1 MIKEYDRLIDEFIE
15 KNMNSLKD
23 DLKSLIDIKSVA
35 GEPVPDAPHGTGVYK
50 ALRRAL
56 ELTKKY
62 GLTPVDC
69 EGQIG
74 YAHYGSEDKFIGI
87 VGHLDVVPEGEGWNT
102 DPYSMT
108 ECDGYLLGRGTLD
121 DKGGF
126 VIGLYTAK
134 FLIENK
140 VPLKYGLRLIG
151 GCDEET
157 GMSDIVYY
165 KNNCKLPALTLVPDT
180 DFPVCNG
187 EKGIYSGNLVSKTPL
202 SGAVKELKG
211 GVASN
216 VVPEKAH
223 AVIDCLL
230 ADAQKAAEGAKSIAV
245 SGEDH
250 NVTIMARG
258 VTAHAGYPKHGV
270 NAIVL
275 LCKFL
280 SESGLVPEGD
290 AALLA
295 AIGHI
300 FEVTDGSH
308 LDIAADDGIFTPL
321 TCIGGMIKLDGDRHL
336 VQNFNIRYPTNS
348 SDAIIYEAMSRVCGG
363 LGFALDDVHG
373 DNGPFYVP
381 ADSPVISTLIEAC
394 SSVTGKKEEPYV
406 MSGGTYARFIPGA
419 VAFGPHFIEP
429 RPDFVGD
436 VHCKNEG
443 VAVEDIRKGLKI
455 YIRAL
460 LALQEIEL

>member
-1 MIKEYDRLIDEFIE
+1 MVSKYDHLIDEFIDC
-15 KNMNSLKD
+15 NINSLKH

-35 GEPVPDAPHGTGVYK
+35 GEPSGDAPHGLGVQK
-50 ALRRAL
+50 ALRRGL
-56 ELTKKY
+56 ELAESY
-62 GLTPVDC
+62 GLSPVDC

-87 VGHLDVVPEGEGWNT
+87 IGHLDVVPEGEGWNT

-140 VPLKYGLRLIG
+140 IPLKYGIRLIG

-165 KNNCKLPALTLVPDT
+165 KNNCKLPVLTLVPDT

-187 EKGIYSGNLVSKTPL
+187 EKGIYSGNMVSKRPV
-202 SGAVKELKG
+202 SAAIKELKG

-230 ADAQKAAEGAKSIAV
+230 ADAERAAAGDKSISI

-250 NVTIMARG
+250 AVTVMARG
-258 VTAHAGYPKHGV
+258 VTAHAGYPDNGV

-275 LCKFL
+275 LCRFL
-280 SESGLVPEGD
+280 STSGLVNQED
-290 AALLA
+290 SQLLSSIA
-295 AIGHI
+295 YM

-321 TCIGGMIKLDGDRHL
+321 TCIGGMISLNGDRAI
-336 VQNFNIRYPTNS
+336 VENFNIRFPTNS
-348 SDAIIYEAMSRVCGG
+348 SDGKIYENMGRVCGG
-363 LGFALDDVHG
+363 FGFELADIQG

-381 ADSPVISTLIEAC
+381 ADSPVISTLTKAC
-394 SSVTGKKEEPYV
+394 ESVTGREEVPYV
-406 MSGGTYARFIPGA
+406 MSGGTYARYIKGA